1 MAASTI
7 SAASPP
13 PAPST
18 RNTCSRW
25 ARPPINVHRPI
36 TPLVMIITVAYTV
49 SRASVS
55 IPAPPARR
63 SARISV
69 ASITVMASASTSVPS
84 GSPTRWAMTS
94 AWWTAA
100 STAATSA
107 SPERTI
113 SHGGSPLA
121 SAAARIAAAARGA

>member
-1 MAASTI
+1 M
-7 SAASPP
+7 
-13 PAPST
+13 
-18 RNTCSRW
+18 
-25 ARPPINVHRPI
+25 HRPI

-55 IPAPPARR
+55 IPAPPAKR

-100 STAATSA
+100 STAATRA
-107 SPERTI
+107 TPERTI
-113 SHGGSPLA
+113 SHGGSPVV